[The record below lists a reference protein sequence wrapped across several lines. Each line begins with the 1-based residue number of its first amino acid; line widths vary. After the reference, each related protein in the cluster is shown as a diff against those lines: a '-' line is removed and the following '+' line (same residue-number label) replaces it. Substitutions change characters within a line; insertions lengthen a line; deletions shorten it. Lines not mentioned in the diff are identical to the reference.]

1 MRVTNNGDQCVIW
14 VGNLAVL
21 NISTLK
27 SVLLMNSNT
36 SAGVRD
42 CKRED
47 SRMLRLKRKKEN

>member
-21 NISTLK
+21 ISTLK

-47 SRMLRLKRKKEN
+47 SRMLRLKRKIKEN

>member
-21 NISTLK
+21 ISTLK

-42 CKRED
+42 CKREN
-47 SRMLRLKRKKEN
+47 SRMLRLKKNK